1 MNNVLYPLTYLGLCP
16 FMIVLARALHSQQ
29 AYQPTYLAVTPAE
42 AAFATNNLPADQMVG
57 NLSPEILTDSDV
69 LNTDEEYQA
78 VYGFMKAKYG
88 GSHSIWRQRVN
99 TLYRVVER
107 TVQERN
113 ITLMILW
120 NGNDCMGKVCQIVA
134 NRNGLKTVFLENG
147 YFPNTLQID
156 PQGVNAEASIAHL
169 PASEWL
175 HGVPVASVQ
184 TPQAEAPIA
193 PTATVPLSFIQR
205 MKLKLTAKFKPGFYD
220 QYPELRDQK
229 IRKQV
234 KTTMTFSS
242 TASVLARKEAFA
254 LLVLQVHDD
263 TQILLN
269 SKLFNNPKD
278 FLLHCYES
286 VRDVF
291 GPDYPVVIKLH
302 PADMGRICYAD
313 VAETLQGVSWIGAEP
328 VQPLLESCAFVMVVN
343 SSVGLQSIALH
354 KPTLVFGE
362 SFYSK
367 DEVCSVI
374 HSPDQTRQCL
384 KELKRGNAEVD
395 VGAADH
401 FLAYLRTHFF
411 VTGSWNVG
419 PNTNLQPA
427 VQRIQ
432 EILS

>member
-229 IRKQV
+229 IRKKV

-278 FLLHCYES
+278 FLLH
-286 VRDVF
+286 
-291 GPDYPVVIKLH
+291 
-302 PADMGRICYAD
+302 
-313 VAETLQGVSWIGAEP
+313 
-328 VQPLLESCAFVMVVN
+328 
-343 SSVGLQSIALH
+343 
-354 KPTLVFGE
+354 
-362 SFYSK
+362 
-367 DEVCSVI
+367 
-374 HSPDQTRQCL
+374 
-384 KELKRGNAEVD
+384 
-395 VGAADH
+395 
-401 FLAYLRTHFF
+401 
-411 VTGSWNVG
+411 
-419 PNTNLQPA
+419 
-427 VQRIQ
+427 
-432 EILS
+432 